1 MTHGAVVWGLQ
12 SDGGVT
18 VLYVWVFCYAGCGC
32 LLATIHQHTPFTHA
46 RTHTFP
52 FLSFPFYT
60 MRLFF
65 IFLFFIFHFSL
76 YFYVQQK
83 YPDTLLCRF
92 LGLYT
97 LSESSPQ
104 RSNKAGG
111 GNTYHFVVMANVF
124 DTDLDMQER
133 FDLKGS
139 VYQRTVGVSEHD
151 QARKQARKQV
161 RSHAGMGW
169 RRWGW
174 DVNSYVRR
182 WLCMCV
188 VVRVRVC
195 VCVCFWV
202 ALLGRLR
209 CSVC

>member
-1 MTHGAVVWGLQ
+1 MQRRRADVLFADSVYDARRHGV
-12 SDGGVT
+12 GVAKRWWCYST
-18 VLYVWVFCYAGCGC
+18 VCMGILKC
-32 LLATIHQHTPFTHA
+32 A
-46 RTHTFP
+46 RTHTIP
-52 FLSFPFYT
+52 FLSIPCVF
-60 MRLFF
+60 FF
-65 IFLFFIFHFSL
+65 IFYFSVSIFHFSFC
-76 YFYVQQK
+76 FYVQKK

-151 QARKQARKQV
+151 QARQ
-161 RSHAGMGW
+161 
-169 RRWGW
+169 
-174 DVNSYVRR
+174 
-182 WLCMCV
+182 
-188 VVRVRVC
+188 
-195 VCVCFWV
+195 
-202 ALLGRLR
+202 
-209 CSVC
+209 